1 MNAMPLLVY
10 AALTLFSRR
19 FYRSRAAAAGTKAVP
34 VFAESDSRS
43 ESENLADA
51 VSTRLT
57 ESICEKTW
65 YRLLFNLLPT
75 AILILT
81 PAAEYALVYS
91 ASAPQFDAY
100 RLIAAFFGA
109 GLHLTATFSSARAVY
124 VLATAEAG
132 QLVTTGE
139 FARRRHPMA
148 LAMIIQGLGAG
159 LLLGMQN
166 GWPLWAIGAGLL
178 VVACRLED
186 QQLRQ
191 QFPEAWAVWSSKV
204 NAFFG

>member
-1 MNAMPLLVY
+1 MNAMPLLIY

-19 FYRSRAAAAGTKAVP
+19 FYRSQTAKAGAKKAP
-34 VFAESDSRS
+34 VFAEP
-43 ESENLADA
+43 ETETVADA
-51 VSTRLT
+51 GSGRLT

-75 AILILT
+75 ATLILT

-91 ASAPQFDAY
+91 ASMPQFDGY
-100 RLIAAFFGA
+100 RLMTAFFGA
-109 GLHLTATFSSARAVY
+109 GLHLMATFSAARAVY
-124 VLATAEAG
+124 VLAEAKTG

-159 LLLGMQN
+159 LLLGMQK

-178 VVACRLED
+178 VIACRIED
-186 QQLRQ
+186 QELRQ
-191 QFPEAWAVWSSKV
+191 QFPEAWAAWSSRV

>member
-19 FYRSRAAAAGTKAVP
+19 FYRSQAAKAGTKTPP
-34 VFAESDSRS
+34 VFAGSQTETVAEDSS
-43 ESENLADA
+43 G
-51 VSTRLT
+51 RLS

-81 PAAEYALVYS
+81 PAADYALVYS
-91 ASAPQFDAY
+91 TSAPQFDAY
-100 RLIAAFFGA
+100 RLISAVFGA
-109 GLHLTATFSSARAVY
+109 GLHLMATFSSARAVY
-124 VLATAEAG
+124 ALAAAETG

-159 LLLGMQN
+159 LLLGMQK
-166 GWPLWAIGAGLL
+166 GWPLWAVGACLL
-178 VVACRLED
+178 VIACRIED
-186 QQLRQ
+186 RELRKK
-191 QFPEAWAVWSSKV
+191 FPEAWNAWSSKV

>member
-19 FYRSRAAAAGTKAVP
+19 FYRLQAAKAGANTPP
-34 VFAESDSRS
+34 VFAGSQTETVAEDDSG
-43 ESENLADA
+43 
-51 VSTRLT
+51 RLS

-91 ASAPQFDAY
+91 VSASQFDAY

-178 VVACRLED
+178 VVACRIED
-186 QQLRQ
+186 QELRQ
-191 QFPEAWAVWSSKV
+191 QFPEAWTAWSSKV

>member
-81 PAAEYALVYS
+81 EYALVYS
-91 ASAPQFDAY
+91 ASAPQFSAY
-100 RLIAAFFGA
+100 RLIAAVFGA

-124 VLATAEAG
+124 VMATAEAG

-159 LLLGMQN
+159 LLLGMQK
-166 GWPLWAIGAGLL
+166 GWPLWTIGAGLL

>member
-19 FYRSRAAAAGTKAVP
+19 FYRSQAAKAGAKTAP
-34 VFAESDSRS
+34 AFS
-43 ESENLADA
+43 ESEAGTVAEAGSD
-51 VSTRLT
+51 RLS
-57 ESICEKTW
+57 ESICEKIW

-91 ASAPQFDAY
+91 TSAPQLDAY

-109 GLHLTATFSSARAVY
+109 GLHLMATFSSARAVY
-124 VLATAEAG
+124 ALAEAETG
-132 QLVTTGE
+132 QMVTTGE

-148 LAMIIQGLGAG
+148 LALIIQGLGAG
-159 LLLGMQN
+159 LLLGMQK

-178 VVACRLED
+178 VIACRIED
-186 QQLRQ
+186 QQLKQ
-191 QFPEAWAVWSSKV
+191 QFPETWAAWSSRV

>member
-1 MNAMPLLVY
+1 MNAMPLLIY

-19 FYRSRAAAAGTKAVP
+19 FYRSQAAKVGAKTVP
-34 VFAESDSRS
+34 AFS
-43 ESENLADA
+43 ESEAGTVA
-51 VSTRLT
+51 EAGSGRLS

-100 RLIAAFFGA
+100 RLIAAFFGV
-109 GLHLTATFSSARAVY
+109 GLHLLATFSAARAVY
-124 VLATAEAG
+124 ALAAAETDR
-132 QLVTTGE
+132 LVTTGE

-148 LAMIIQGLGAG
+148 LALIIQGLGAG
-159 LLLGMQN
+159 LLLGMQK

-178 VVACRLED
+178 VIACRIED
-186 QQLRQ
+186 QQMKQ
-191 QFPEAWAVWSSKV
+191 QFPEAWAAWSSRV